1 MSNGEKITWW
11 MIKYPPIKKNAQLCI
26 TPAYPGSEHCKS
38 TSTQCTSDSKNLH
51 TRFLYPV
58 LPISLSMHMLLRFFQ
73 TLCGLLACIMCICIL
88 GPIAMIIESGRVLRS
103 AVRLEPIIWTRWL
116 RLLPQFAVCCGL
128 IVCMAL
134 LLGTQ
139 S

>member
-1 MSNGEKITWW
+1 M
-11 MIKYPPIKKNAQLCI
+11 L
-26 TPAYPGSEHCKS
+26 
-38 TSTQCTSDSKNLH
+38 
-51 TRFLYPV
+51 
-58 LPISLSMHMLLRFFQ
+58 MLLRFFQ
-73 TLCGLLACIMCICIL
+73 TLCGLLACVMCIFIL

-116 RLLPQFAVCCGL
+116 QLLPMFMVCCGL